1 MATHLATTVTFARER
16 FGGASFNTAPHS
28 PPVFQDIAHQ
38 QSPDNAKRLVVS
50 RWDAEHYIGLAL
62 RGYSQCPCRKP
73 LPDEMRSAVCDAPY
87 IRGRHLNPRRGPPSS
102 HLSVATPPD
111 SEIKRDSEI
120 MRIHRG
126 PPSPAG
132 GVQAGPDARL

>member
-38 QSPDNAKRLVVS
+38 QSPDNAKRLSCLGGMPNIISVS
-50 RWDAEHYIGLAL
+50 RYVAIRSA
-62 RGYSQCPCRKP
+62 RRKP